1 MIQTQE
7 HQAFSKRVLW
17 LCAASMCFMPGLAAA
32 QQQGADQIR
41 RTYGVTPDVEA
52 SPYRFPSRDQNGV
65 RLIVNGR
72 PVDLG
77 GARSAGPA
85 RLADPNASV
94 GGHLST
100 ATRSGRLPNP
110 SLTSTTAVGNNV
122 SISNVRNSSIS
133 ITQINNGRVT
143 ATTNTPR

>member
-1 MIQTQE
+1 MVHAKE
-7 HQAFSKRVLW
+7 PRGFSTKFLGMFVI
-17 LCAASMCFMPGLAAA
+17 AMCLAPSFAAA

-65 RLIVNGR
+65 RLVVNGR

-77 GARSAGPA
+77 GSRSAGPA
-85 RLADPNASV
+85 SLSDR
-94 GGHLST
+94 GGGLGGQLSSS
-100 ATRSGRLPNP
+100 TRSGRLPG
-110 SLTSTTAVGNNV
+110 STLTNTTAVGNIV
-122 SISNVRNSSIS
+122 TISNVRNSTIS

-143 ATTNTPR
+143 ATTNTQR

>member
-1 MIQTQE
+1 MVRTPE
-7 HQAFSKRVLW
+7 HRAFSKRALW
-17 LCAASMCFMPGLAAA
+17 MCAASVCFVPGLAAA

-77 GARSAGPA
+77 GSRSAGPA
-85 RLADPNASV
+85 RLADPNAGV
-94 GGHLST
+94 GGQLST
-100 ATRSGRLPNP
+100 STRSGRLPG
-110 SLTSTTAVGNNV
+110 STLTNTTAVGNIV
-122 SISNVRNSSIS
+122 SITNVRNSTIS
-133 ITQINNGRVT
+133 ITQINTGRVT
-143 ATTNTPR
+143 ATTNAPR

>member
-1 MIQTQE
+1 MVHARE
-7 HQAFSKRVLW
+7 HRGFSKKLLGMFVIAMSL
-17 LCAASMCFMPGLAAA
+17 APGFAAA
-32 QQQGADQIR
+32 QQQGADQVR

-77 GARSAGPA
+77 GSRSAGPA
-85 RLADPNASV
+85 RLADPNGGV
-94 GGHLST
+94 GGQLST
-100 ATRSGRLPNP
+100 STRSGRLPG
-110 SLTSTTAVGNNV
+110 STLTNTTAVGNIV
-122 SISNVRNSSIS
+122 SITNVRNSTIS

-143 ATTNTPR
+143 ATTNAPR